1 MSSPPMREVVQ
12 SSSPLVRWGGFTLI
26 LGGLLWIVS
35 YGAGLVNGKTID
47 PLIQNLSLLEWI
59 GGIAFSGALLFLG
72 IGLAALSARL
82 QERAKRL
89 ALVGMLLA
97 FIPITAGLINLVL
110 LTGIFKG
117 IRVLVLLAGIGVV
130 STFASATLLGIA
142 TLRTKALP
150 RWTALILLVTGL
162 VTFPVILL
170 TIPLSAVVPDSIIGD
185 LPFALSAALFL
196 VVGSQ
201 VLRAWNEPSEQVM

>member
-1 MSSPPMREVVQ
+1 MSSPSMRKVVQ
-12 SSSPLVRWGGFTLI
+12 SSSPLTRWGGLALI

-35 YGAGLVNGKTID
+35 YGTGLVDGKTID
-47 PLIQNLSLLEWI
+47 PNAAQSLSPLEWI

-72 IGLAALSARL
+72 IGLAVLGARL
-82 QERAKRL
+82 QTRSKR
-89 ALVGMLLA
+89 LA

-110 LTGIFKG
+110 LTGIFSG
-117 IRVLVLLAGIGVV
+117 IRVLGLLAGIGVV

-142 TLRTKALP
+142 TLRTQALP
-150 RWTALILLVTGL
+150 RWTAIILLVTGL

-170 TIPLSAVVPDSIIGD
+170 TIPLSVVVPDYVIGD

-201 VLRAWNEPSEQVM
+201 LLRARREPIEQVM

>member
-47 PLIQNLSLLEWI
+47 PLIQNLSPLEWI